1 MSLLKEISHMGA
13 IQQRLKNSDASDAG
27 TTDIENSAGASKDIK
42 FMATRNKINT
52 DGEITGAGVAS
63 YLNRAAELNDEV
75 DTVPFGL
82 ETDDGEIVK
91 VYVNAQQADEFE
103 TAMKNLLGLEDD
115 IEEAIEKLSKEFDI
129 VDVIWPDDA
138 DDDDSDEFADLD
150 LDDPLS
156 RDIEDDPDKSD
167 DSETTVIIDEPD
179 EDSSNKEDSSS
190 EEDSSGEDEI
200 RKAADEDSPD
210 EETESDGETP
220 DEDEEKEDEEL
231 DGETSKDEKDKK
243 PAKKKPSKTLTPE
256 GEEMNRY
263 RNLLQSLINEA
274 TETGLDEDSVKD
286 GLNIPLD
293 GQQKALL
300 SKMKK
305 QLEKKIV
312 YFFVMTGIPGRY
324 LNTAEVEDGIK
335 GAADVLRKQVTI
347 RRHFERLYSGL
358 GAAKGFAIQPA
369 ATVEEAKTKRGGIIQ
384 KMLEAIMV
392 ELGFPESLILTT
404 GPATIG
410 QFLLKTAKIIEQ
422 DTDLEQTL
430 RQLALRMGIKTG
442 DLLGE
447 SIDAGSD
454 EFIQAVVSL
463 IADLGIP
470 DSILQQRRAAVIK
483 ALREKKMSIG
493 NRAEVI
499 RKIGILQV
507 ALNKNAGG
515 AEE

>member
-1 MSLLKEISHMGA
+1 
-13 IQQRLKNSDASDAG
+13 
-27 TTDIENSAGASKDIK
+27 
-42 FMATRNKINT
+42 
-52 DGEITGAGVAS
+52 
-63 YLNRAAELNDEV
+63 
-75 DTVPFGL
+75 
-82 ETDDGEIVK
+82 
-91 VYVNAQQADEFE
+91 
-103 TAMKNLLGLEDD
+103 
-115 IEEAIEKLSKEFDI
+115 
-129 VDVIWPDDA
+129 
-138 DDDDSDEFADLD
+138 
-150 LDDPLS
+150 
-156 RDIEDDPDKSD
+156 
-167 DSETTVIIDEPD
+167 
-179 EDSSNKEDSSS
+179 
-190 EEDSSGEDEI
+190 
-200 RKAADEDSPD
+200 
-210 EETESDGETP
+210 
-220 DEDEEKEDEEL
+220 
-231 DGETSKDEKDKK
+231 
-243 PAKKKPSKTLTPE
+243 
-256 GEEMNRY
+256 MNRY

-507 ALNKNAGG
+507 ALNKNAGS

>member
-1 MSLLKEISHMGA
+1 MSLLKEISQMGA
-13 IQQRLKNSDASDAG
+13 VQQRLKNSDASDAG

-129 VDVIWPDDA
+129 VDIIWPDDA
-138 DDDDSDEFADLD
+138 DDTGPDEFADLD

-156 RDIEDDPDKSD
+156 RDIEDDSDKSD

-179 EDSSNKEDSSS
+179 EDSPNKEDSSS
-190 EEDSSGEDEI
+190 EDEI
-200 RKAADEDSPD
+200 RKAAGDETSD
-210 EETESDGETP
+210 ENIESDDETP
-220 DEDEEKEDEEL
+220 DEDTEKEDEDEEL
-231 DGETSKDEKDKK
+231 DDETSKDEKDKK

-263 RNLLQSLINEA
+263 SNLLQSLINEA

-384 KMLEAIMV
+384 KMLEAVMV

-507 ALNKNAGG
+507 ALNKNTSS